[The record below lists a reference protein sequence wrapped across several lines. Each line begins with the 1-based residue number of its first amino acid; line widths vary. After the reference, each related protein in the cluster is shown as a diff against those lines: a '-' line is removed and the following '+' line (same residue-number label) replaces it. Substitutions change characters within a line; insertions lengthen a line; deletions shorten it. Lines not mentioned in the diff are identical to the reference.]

1 MKKTEKIITAAA
13 TIAFG
18 VLLMILQ
25 GSIVSILMT
34 VLGVGLIAF
43 GVMDLINK
51 NFPLAVVKLVCGL
64 VVIICGWVIVS
75 AVLYILAAVL
85 LIAGILLVY
94 EKIRCSKKGE
104 TLLKTL
110 IEYAMPILCIVI
122 GVLLMFN
129 QGNTV
134 NWVFII
140 GGIFTVVEGGLLLVG
155 AFTDD

>member
-1 MKKTEKIITAAA
+1 MKKTEKIILAAA

-51 NFPLAVVKLVCGL
+51 NFPQAIVKLVCGL
-64 VVIICGWVIVS
+64 VIIICGWVIVS

-85 LIAGILLVY
+85 LIAGILLIY

-140 GGIFTVVEGGLLLVG
+140 GGILTVVEGGLLLVG
-155 AFTDD
+155 AFTED